1 MESVYPAAGQLA
13 IDMMVRLKNSAD
25 EICEILLSK
34 NRVLAA
40 LQFASKQGL
49 LNNEVCSVGLK
60 ARKFLDASVKK
71 ANSELQ
77 GDNSTEKGNIV
88 FYSVY
93 NFFKERNMLDRGCQ
107 EFKDLYQKLYP

>member
-1 MESVYPAAGQLA
+1 M
-13 IDMMVRLKNSAD
+13 IVRLKNAAD

-34 NRVLAA
+34 NRVFAA

-49 LNNEVCSVGLK
+49 LNNEVGSTGLK

-71 ANSELQ
+71 ANNDEFQNL
-77 GDNSTEKGNIV
+77 DSTQEANIV

-93 NFFKERNMLDRGCQ
+93 NFFQERNMLDRGCQ